1 VSKTPRV
8 LDSGQVDTTKG
19 IFAWFAR
26 NPVAANILIIL
37 VMVGGLRQ
45 LYTIKQEV
53 FPQVDLDLIVIQIG
67 YLGASPAEV
76 EKGVTLVTEEAI
88 RGIEGVKKVTST
100 SGEGFA
106 AITVELQLGTD
117 TTEAL
122 NKVRAAVDRITT
134 YPESIEKPIIFE
146 ATNRFQVISLVV
158 YGDQDE
164 ATLKAWGERAR
175 EDLLAKDGI
184 TMVEVTGTRAPEI
197 SIEIPQETLRRY
209 RLTLDVVAAI
219 VRASSVEVPAGR
231 IKTKGGEILLRTD
244 ERRDSKEELAEI
256 VVLAQPDGTEVRLGE
271 IATITDGFADT
282 DQTAYFNGKRA
293 VMVDVYRVGD
303 EKPLD
308 VAKIARD
315 YVEEF
320 RGQLPPGVE
329 LAVWFDTSE
338 FYEGRMDLLLDN
350 ALQGLVLVIIVIG
363 LFLEIRLAF
372 WVTLGIPVSFLGSL
386 MFLPAADVSINMLSL
401 FAFILAL
408 GSVVDD
414 AINIGE
420 SVHRYRSEGKSRAE
434 AAILGVKEV
443 AVPVT
448 FAIAVICIA
457 YAPML
462 FVPGVSGKFF
472 RQIPVVV
479 IGVLFISLMESLFI
493 LPAHLAHSKENKNKV
508 LKKIDHYQSK
518 IARGLEWVI
527 ARTYVPLVAAATR
540 RRYLTLAVAFSLLLS
555 TCGLVGGGHVRF
567 TFMPEIESDAI
578 TFEAK
583 LPFGTSVE
591 ETRKLEDALVRT
603 AREVMAEQGGEANLS
618 RGVWSM
624 VGMSFQNR
632 GPGGGEFAM
641 GGHIA
646 LAWVY
651 LVPIDQRSIHAD
663 EFARLWREKMKDY
676 PGIDSI
682 DLAYT
687 TGFSAGK
694 AIDIELSHP
703 DPDTLEKIASQ
714 LAHSLR
720 DFEGV
725 KDIDDGYTDAKLQLD
740 LKLSPNARAA
750 GLSSFDLA
758 RTVRGAFFG
767 AEALRFQRGR
777 DEVRVFVRLP
787 EEERVT
793 EHSFEELIVQTPTG
807 AEMPISAAAEVE
819 RSESYTE
826 IVRIDGRRAV
836 AVTADVDQVEGNA
849 NEVVASLVKDTLPA
863 LQKEYPQ
870 MSWRMGGEQREQE
883 ESMRSLLIGMLIAV
897 AVMYAL
903 LSIVFKSYV
912 QPLAVLFA
920 IPFGI
925 VGAVVGHIVMGYTL
939 SLMSMMGIV
948 ALSGVAINDSL
959 VYVDAINRRREAGAS
974 AWRAAVEAGAI
985 RCRPIVLTAITA
997 FIGLF
1002 PMITETSLQARF
1014 LIPMAVSL
1022 GFGIMFSTLVTLLV
1036 VPCFYLLIEDIRRGC
1051 RWLWYGPRGG
1061 GATPALRAEP
1071 PPPAVKEIPPGDW

>member
-1 VSKTPRV
+1 MSDDPVKTPKV
-8 LDSGQVDTTKG
+8 LGTGDVSTTTG
-19 IFAWFAR
+19 VFAWFAR
-26 NPVAANILIIL
+26 NPVAANILILL
-37 VMVGGLRQ
+37 VVVGGLMQ
-45 LYTIKQEV
+45 LRSIKQEV
-53 FPQVDLDLIVIQIG
+53 FPQVDLDIIVINIG
-67 YLGASPAEV
+67 YLGASPDEV
-76 EKGVTLVTEEAI
+76 EKGVTLVTEEAV

-100 SGEGFA
+100 SSESFA
-106 AITVELQLGTD
+106 TVIVELQLGTD

-122 NKVRAAVDRITT
+122 NKVRAAIDRVTT

-184 TMVEVTGTRAPEI
+184 TMVEVTGVRQPEI

-209 RLTLDVVAAI
+209 HLTLDMVAAI
-219 VRASSVEVPAGR
+219 VRAASVEVPAGR
-231 IKTKGGEILLRTD
+231 IKTEGGEILLRTD

-256 VVLAQPDGTEVRLGE
+256 VVLAQPDGSTVRLGD
-271 IATITDGFADT
+271 IATINDGFADT
-282 DQTAYFNGKRA
+282 DQTSYFNGKRA

-308 VAKIARD
+308 VADIARD

-338 FYEGRMDLLLDN
+338 FYEGRMNLLLDN
-350 ALQGLVLVIIVIG
+350 ALQGLVLVIIVLG

-420 SVHRYRSEGKSRAE
+420 SVHRYRSEGKTRAE

-443 AVPVT
+443 AAPVT
-448 FAIAVICIA
+448 FAIIVICIA

-472 RQIPVVV
+472 RQIPIVV
-479 IGVLFISLMESLFI
+479 IGVLLISLLESLFI
-493 LPAHLAHSKENKNKV
+493 LPAHLAHSKENKHKALV
-508 LKKIDHYQSK
+508 WIDRQQGK

-527 ARTYVPLVAAATR
+527 ARFYVPLVAAATR
-540 RRYLTLAVAFSLLLS
+540 RRYLTLAVAFALLLS

-578 TFEAK
+578 TFEARM
-583 LPFGTSVE
+583 PFGTSVE
-591 ETRKLEDALVRT
+591 RTRELEAALIRT
-603 AREVMAEQGGEANLS
+603 AREVMAEHGGEASLS

-624 VGMSFQNR
+624 VGASFQNR
-632 GPGGGEFAM
+632 GPGGGEFST

-651 LVPIDQRSIHAD
+651 LVPIDKRSIHAD

-703 DPDTLEKIASQ
+703 DPETLEKAASR
-714 LAHSLR
+714 LAAKLR
-720 DFEGV
+720 EFQGV

-740 LKLSPNARAA
+740 LRLSPGARAA
-750 GLSSFDLA
+750 GLTSVDLA

-767 AEALRFQRGR
+767 AEALRLQRGR
-777 DEVRVFVRLP
+777 DEVRVYVRLP

-793 EHSFEELIVQTPTG
+793 EHGFEELIVQTPSG
-807 AEMPISAAAEVE
+807 AEMPIGAVAEIE
-819 RSESYTE
+819 RGKSYTE

-849 NEVVASLVKDTLPA
+849 NEVAASLTKETLPA
-863 LQKEYPQ
+863 LQKEFPQ
-870 MSWRMGGEQREQE
+870 LSWRMGGEQREQE
-883 ESMRSLLIGMLIAV
+883 ESMRSLMIGMLIAV
-897 AVMYAL
+897 LAMYAL
-903 LSIVFKSYV
+903 LGIAFKSYV

-974 AWRAAVEAGAI
+974 PWRAAVEAGAI

-1036 VPCFYLLIEDIRRGC
+1036 VPCFYLMIEDIRRGL
-1051 RWLWYGPRGG
+1051 RWLWYGKG
-1061 GATPALRAEP
+1061 TPTRH
-1071 PPPAVKEIPPGDW
+1071 